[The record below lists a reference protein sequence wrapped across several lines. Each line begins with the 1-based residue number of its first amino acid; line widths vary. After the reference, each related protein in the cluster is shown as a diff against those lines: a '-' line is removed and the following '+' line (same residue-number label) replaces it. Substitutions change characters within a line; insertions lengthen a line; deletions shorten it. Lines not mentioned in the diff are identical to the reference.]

1 MGGRRHCSQLTAP
14 RLTGSPSICCTHIR
28 AATPRLS
35 RLLRTAADVASSRGA
50 PETAATCLRRAL
62 EEPPPSAL
70 RGPLLLEL
78 GLARMASSRD
88 PLAVADLREA
98 VTLIE
103 APSERL
109 AAALRAGRAL
119 GVAGYFDDAAAVLGQ
134 APELDLRIEAELAAN
149 RCQIAEQVP
158 AALVRLNRDH
168 GDVPMRAGRH
178 LMQMMVAHSSLR
190 AGDPAAV
197 TAALLDQSSHSPEL
211 FDGESLVTVYA
222 AMNLVLVDR
231 FEEAE
236 RLCSAVIEDG
246 QRRGAL
252 STVAT
257 FAFPR
262 AFAFLRRGMLREA
275 AADARWSFE
284 QKTAMGVEQGPPWPL
299 AFLVDALTELG
310 DFAGADEAL
319 TRVPVSRTG
328 PPEMLAWAFA
338 VEARGRLRLA
348 QGDLRAGL
356 ADLLE
361 AGRRWE
367 LLCCRSAVVE
377 RWREDAAPAL
387 AQVGEKRQAR
397 RLAAE
402 QLELAAAD
410 RTCRG
415 HSEPRPGWPATGV
428 ASGPPPRLRTAVSL
442 LEHTPAR
449 LEYARAL
456 IAWAAAIR
464 RDGGAVQAR
473 DPLRQGLE
481 LAHRAGAAPLA
492 QRARDELVAAGGR
505 PRKPVFSGIEALTAS
520 EIRVARLVAQG
531 RTNRDTAELL
541 FVTQR
546 TVETHLGHVFQK
558 LGIRSREELPE
569 ALQVPQSDGTHPR
582 AGTSITLVQPDL
594 AR

>member
-1 MGGRRHCSQLTAP
+1 
-14 RLTGSPSICCTHIR
+14 
-28 AATPRLS
+28 
-35 RLLRTAADVASSRGA
+35 
-50 PETAATCLRRAL
+50 
-62 EEPPPSAL
+62 
-70 RGPLLLEL
+70 
-78 GLARMASSRD
+78 
-88 PLAVADLREA
+88 
-98 VTLIE
+98 
-103 APSERL
+103 
-109 AAALRAGRAL
+109 
-119 GVAGYFDDAAAVLGQ
+119 
-134 APELDLRIEAELAAN
+134 
-149 RCQIAEQVP
+149 
-158 AALVRLNRDH
+158 
-168 GDVPMRAGRH
+168 
-178 LMQMMVAHSSLR
+178 
-190 AGDPAAV
+190 
-197 TAALLDQSSHSPEL
+197 
-211 FDGESLVTVYA
+211 
-222 AMNLVLVDR
+222 MNLVLVDR
-231 FEEAE
+231 FEEAGK
-236 RLCSAVIEDG
+236 LCSAVIEDG

-402 QLELAAAD
+402 QLELAAATGLPRALGTATRVAGQLASRAD
-410 RTCRG
+410 RLPLLG
-415 HSEPRPGWPATGV
+415 
-428 ASGPPPRLRTAVSL
+428 TAVSL

-456 IAWAAAIR
+456 IAWGAAIR

-531 RTNRDTAELL
+531 RTNRDTAEL
-541 FVTQR
+541 
-546 TVETHLGHVFQK
+546 
-558 LGIRSREELPE
+558 
-569 ALQVPQSDGTHPR
+569 ALRHTADR
-582 AGTSITLVQPDL
+582 
-594 AR
+594 